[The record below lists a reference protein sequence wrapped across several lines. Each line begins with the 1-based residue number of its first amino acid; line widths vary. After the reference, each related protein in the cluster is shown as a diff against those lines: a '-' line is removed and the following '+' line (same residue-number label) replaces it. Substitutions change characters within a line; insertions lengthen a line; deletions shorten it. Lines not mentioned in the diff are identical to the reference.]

1 MASEQRRVRSDTQL
15 SLEDLEGIEGGI
27 IEKEFML
34 NKKMD
39 EIIQYQEKLFRMQ
52 IDLSKQQEELTSQR
66 KEVELRARQLEL
78 RENELQGSL
87 GTDVGGFRGYQ
98 GVQTPVDPYVTLSRT
113 PNISRPNSPQ
123 PSVRQNLNSTRV
135 ETNNDQQAEI
145 EYLRRELESLR
156 RVTQNSSPLPAP
168 RAVNTSV
175 KLREIAEA
183 VPKFDGNNISVSQF
197 IRACRRALDSLPSD
211 YTDQTETSLTSLIV
225 SKLSG
230 HAYIVVEGLK
240 LTRVEQ
246 LIEILKD
253 AFSPTHSSN
262 YFRGQLAT
270 EFKRPEEHVLDYFS
284 RIRELTQ
291 SIIEEEA
298 KQVGRLERR
307 VERKIEEEGLDA
319 FIRGLPSNYRT
330 AIRFEKLTDFRAA
343 LMSVLK
349 IDRQIKDDEKRNAS
363 LTSRNRVANI
373 RQIKENIVCE
383 HCQRPGHKE
392 GDCFKK
398 AVCDYC
404 QRQGHMENRCI
415 KKRQDNSNK
424 SGRTSPNRSTSQTKT
439 GYKSPK
445 KCSYCKNLGH
455 IIFDCRKLKYQLEKR
470 NQGNGVKGTTDD
482 ARRSPT
488 PKQRPRSPSP
498 KAVQLT
504 GISTDTQKTLGTVE
518 LVIFGEKT
526 TFHVIDNHFPISTDG
541 ILGNEFL
548 RSIPTNVDYIK
559 EVLIVKNKKI
569 PFTVGD
575 KVSIPPRTSRVIFC
589 HVINADVKDGYI
601 PRIQLPKGIYAG
613 EALVENIDGKA
624 YFRLINTTSRFV
636 SLQTPKL
643 ELLAYS
649 IGTLPNLPCDSYKST
664 SEVDNLNECLH
675 TLYNI
680 SESPCADPTETSKIQ
695 ESPKTPTFSRPDSVR
710 ALLRL
715 DHLNTEEAESVSKL
729 LDKNADIFHLPG
741 EPLGC
746 TNLLQHRI
754 ITTDDIPVHTRQY
767 RFPPIHKEE
776 VKKQTSELLNDGI
789 IRPSLSPYNSPI
801 WIVPKKS
808 DSKGNPKWRMV
819 IDYRNLNEKTVGDAY
834 PIPNITEILDQLGA
848 AKYFS
853 TFDLKSGFHQIEMH
867 PDDRA
872 KTAFSTPH
880 GHYEFNRM
888 PFGLKNAPATFQRLM
903 DHVLTGLQGEEMFVY
918 LDDVVL
924 YARSLNEHQAKFN
937 KLAHCL
943 RIANLKLQPDKC
955 EFLRREVAYLG
966 HIIGENGV
974 KPDPKK
980 LKAVKEFPRPNNIKS
995 IRQFLGLAGYY
1006 RRFIPAFSKVAKP
1019 LTDLLKKEALFRW
1032 ESTHEN
1038 AFCSLRDAL
1047 CKEPFYNIQIS
1058 LCLLTSQRT
1067 HPVMQSA
1074 PC

>member
-404 QRQGHMENRCI
+404 QRQGHMENRWKRSEGDDGRRSSFPNTETASAESESESGSVEI
-415 KKRQDNSNK
+415 KHIRQNNIWTAPCVTA
-424 SGRTSPNRSTSQTKT
+424 TSPRLREAVTLMIDT
-439 GYKSPK
+439 GADINLIKI
-445 KCSYCKNLGH
+445 KNLTKKT
-455 IIFDCRKLKYQLEKR
+455 ITNTKR
-470 NQGNGVKGTTDD
+470 I
-482 ARRSPT
+482 
-488 PKQRPRSPSP
+488 
-498 KAVQLT
+498 VQLT
-504 GISTDTQKTLGTVE
+504 GISPDTQKTLGTVE